1 MAIPKYNEFFP
12 AFMKCLSDGEVHTIQ
27 ELRDYCAD
35 AFNLSE
41 EDKSVMLN
49 NGKGLKYIDRIGW
62 CRTYL
67 KKAGLVVSP
76 TRGQC

>member
-49 NGKGLKYIDRIGW
+49 NGAFCKMNGHCKST
-62 CRTYL
+62 C
-67 KKAGLVVSP
+67 LV
-76 TRGQC
+76 